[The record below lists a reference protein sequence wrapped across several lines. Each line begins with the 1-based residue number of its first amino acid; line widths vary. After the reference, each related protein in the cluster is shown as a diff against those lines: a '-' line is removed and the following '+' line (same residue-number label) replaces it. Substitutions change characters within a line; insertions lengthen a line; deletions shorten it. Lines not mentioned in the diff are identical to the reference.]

1 MLGVTDI
8 QILFGSCSSHVGE
21 VCFFVQIYAVVGKI
35 GQYSFASADYKDC
48 IVFQSFA
55 AVDAHNTDIVRALIF
70 YEPRH
75 IRILLL
81 QIGYIFQKLCQR
93 CVLFRRVQYISKDT
107 NIYNDDK
114 YVDELFYEYGN
125 NNSRESYPLEAR
137 ANVIVS
143 CLYLSGYANYFAV
156 DATRTPA
163 AQQKIR
169 MYEMKEGL
177 LNVVKTKKPFA
188 SLLQP

>member
-1 MLGVTDI
+1 MFSSVE
-8 QILFGSCSSHVGE
+8 ILQKRLQSLRLT
-21 VCFFVQIYAVVGKI
+21 
-35 GQYSFASADYKDC
+35 YSFPVFDAEWVCGISRSSINFWERGLRMPSADG
-48 IVFQSFA
+48 I
-55 AVDAHNTDIVRALIF
+55 
-70 YEPRH
+70 
-75 IRILLL
+75 L
-81 QIGYIFQKLCQR
+81 QIASSYGVSTDWLYGITDTAYTVDSVRYSECIHLLREKL
-93 CVLFRRVQYISKDT
+93 LYTALT
-107 NIYNDDK
+107 NVYNDDK

-125 NNSRESYPLEAR
+125 KNSRESYPLEAR